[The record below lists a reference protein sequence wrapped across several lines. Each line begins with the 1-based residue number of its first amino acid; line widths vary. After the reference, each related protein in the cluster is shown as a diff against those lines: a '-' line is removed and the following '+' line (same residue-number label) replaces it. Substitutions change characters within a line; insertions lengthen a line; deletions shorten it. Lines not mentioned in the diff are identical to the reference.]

1 MTDLSDN
8 SRLWVRLEHWPRNR
22 VCALIDHYQRQG
34 GGLRYF
40 GVACNFSQTCSEYT
54 KQAVADLGVIKG
66 CRLGWQRIKRCQ
78 HKGLT
83 HKLEDNYRPHKT
95 LEVERV

>member
-1 MTDLSDN
+1 MLGTL
-8 SRLWVRLEHWPRNR
+8 PRR
-22 VCALIDHYQRQG
+22 WGCALINRYQANG

-54 KQAVADLGVIKG
+54 KQAIADQGLLKG
-66 CRLGWQRIKRCQ
+66 SAIGWARIRRCQ

-83 HKLEDNYRPHKT
+83 QPLEDPYVK
-95 LEVERV
+95 VS